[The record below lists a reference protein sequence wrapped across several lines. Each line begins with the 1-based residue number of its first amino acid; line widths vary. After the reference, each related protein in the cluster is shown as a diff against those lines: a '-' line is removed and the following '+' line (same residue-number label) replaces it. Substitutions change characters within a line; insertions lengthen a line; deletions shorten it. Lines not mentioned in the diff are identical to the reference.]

1 MINAKEFYGKENQL
15 SKIFAKKLKSKIDI
29 VRIAINF
36 DEYRNSY
43 KIIQILKN

>member
-1 MINAKEFYGKENQL
+1 MRKEFYGKENQL

-36 DEYRNSY
+36 DEYRILTKLSKY
-43 KIIQILKN
+43 LKN